1 MIAGS
6 SGNPQSRPRWQRVY
20 SQAVLQVGEAM
31 NRRYSSLVGAVMM
44 TLLCACSDRSAAPP
58 PAAPAQSP
66 ETTAVA
72 RANPA
77 SENCLQQGG
86 RLNIEKTPRGDE
98 YGVCLFEDN
107 HQCEEWAL
115 LRGECPAGGRR
126 ITGYATEAGR
136 YCAITGGTYTVTSG
150 DDAAT
155 EKGTC
160 QLPGGKQC
168 DADAYFRGEC
178 TRSP

>member
-1 MIAGS
+1 M
-6 SGNPQSRPRWQRVY
+6 NPGHPFLV
-20 SQAVLQVGEAM
+20 VAM
-31 NRRYSSLVGAVMM
+31 LVV
-44 TLLCACSDRSAAPP
+44 LCACSDRSAAP
-58 PAAPAQSP
+58 AAPVPSSP
-66 ETTAVA
+66 ATQAPAVS

-77 SENCLQQGG
+77 SENCIQQGG
-86 RLNIEKTPRGDE
+86 QLRIEKTPRGDE
-98 YGVCLFEDN
+98 YGVCIFEDN

-136 YCAITGGTYTVTSG
+136 YCAITGGTYTVTAG

-178 TRSP
+178 TRNR

>member
-1 MIAGS
+1 MNHC
-6 SGNPQSRPRWQRVY
+6 NPCFV
-20 SQAVLQVGEAM
+20 VLA
-31 NRRYSSLVGAVMM
+31 LLA
-44 TLLCACSDRSAAPP
+44 TLLCGCSERSPAPSSP
-58 PAAPAQSP
+58 PEAAPAAGA
-66 ETTAVA
+66 TTVG

-77 SENCLQQGG
+77 SENCIQQGG
-86 RLNIEKTPRGDE
+86 RLRIEKTPRGDE

-115 LRGECPAGGRR
+115 MRGECPAGGRR

-160 QLPGGKQC
+160 LLPGGKEC
-168 DADAYFRGEC
+168 DADAYYHGDCR
-178 TRSP
+178 RSP